1 MGIPGL
7 LDSRSAYGLVS
18 RILHWSLALM
28 LLWQLTGM
36 AVRALLGRHPV
47 SAFFVGMHQS
57 LGTAIFVLVILRIV
71 WMLAMR
77 GRRPDHGN
85 GLPAVAAKAGHAA
98 LYALMLLVPSVALVR
113 AFGTTRGFAP
123 FGIELAPPR
132 EEDVEALVWLGNA
145 VHGTLGWVLAALIG
159 GHVVAVLIH
168 EALLRDGTLR
178 RMAGRTRN
186 STAGPPSPG
195 IDNLQGRKDAAGGTD
210 SYARTS

>member
-1 MGIPGL
+1 MSTPGL
-7 LDSRSAYGLVS
+7 LDSPAAYGLVT

-36 AVRALLGRHPV
+36 GLRALLGRHPV

-57 LGTAIFVLVILRIV
+57 LGTAIFVLVMLRIV

-85 GLPAVAAKAGHAA
+85 GIGGLAAKAGHAA

-113 AFGTTRGFAP
+113 AFGTARGFAP
-123 FGIELAPPR
+123 FGIELASPKDA
-132 EEDVEALVWLGNA
+132 DVAALVWLGNA

-159 GHVVAVLIH
+159 GHVVAVLVH
-168 EALLRDGTLR
+168 EAVLRDGTLR
-178 RMAGRTRN
+178 RMAGRTREVAA
-186 STAGPPSPG
+186 SPSAGVEPHR
-195 IDNLQGRKDAAGGTD
+195 N
-210 SYARTS
+210 